1 MIEVVSNED
10 DLFTEPADEQEQ
22 ESAQNDSD
30 FDTLATGIA
39 EFYFGLRNR
48 KVPRR
53 LSFKL
58 TMNLFDYVMLGGL
71 K

>member
-1 MIEVVSNED
+1 MIEATTED
-10 DLFTEPADEQEQ
+10 DLFTEPADE
-22 ESAQNDSD
+22 ESVHAQNDSD

-58 TMNLFDYVMLGGL
+58 TMKLFDYLMIGGL